1 MVDTEPKLQLVFL
14 ASVEK
19 GFTPEVGQRLL
30 DAVKASFVEAFDAE
44 AVEQAPELGLSSS
57 FAPQL
62 RALHVLAAHQARF
75 SAEYEDRLLSAM
87 ALRQAQADSPPA
99 HRDAKAEPLL
109 HQPAL
114 SNHCEDFSPSYK
126 KFDDS
131 QAAESLSDQAI
142 LKSRY
147 AVGPHSEARL
157 VAGRGRRLSRRAK
170 RLLLAAALVA
180 LVDQQLLLLA
190 GVAVC
195 VCCCGGGGLFWPRS

>member
-109 HQPAL
+109 KSQ
-114 SNHCEDFSPSYK
+114 FSVAKTAPTK
-126 KFDDS
+126 EFRPVD
-131 QAAESLSDQAI
+131 AT
-142 LKSRY
+142 
-147 AVGPHSEARL
+147 AVERTNE
-157 VAGRGRRLSRRAK
+157 R
-170 RLLLAAALVA
+170 
-180 LVDQQLLLLA
+180 
-190 GVAVC
+190 
-195 VCCCGGGGLFWPRS
+195 